1 MIADITKISKEFD
14 WKPKIDI
21 DHGLTLTIKKSK
33 EEKENNN

>member
-1 MIADITKISKEFD
+1 MVADITNISKEFD

-21 DHGLTLTIKKSK
+21 DQGLTYTIKKCK